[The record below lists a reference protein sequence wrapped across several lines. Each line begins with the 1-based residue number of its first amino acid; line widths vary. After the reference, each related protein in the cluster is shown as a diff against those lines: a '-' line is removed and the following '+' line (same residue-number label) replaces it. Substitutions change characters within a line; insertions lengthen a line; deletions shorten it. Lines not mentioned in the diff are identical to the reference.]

1 MGWKERALVVLLR
14 VSAVVLLTA
23 LFAVALP
30 TEWMAAIHQWIGL
43 GELPR
48 APITEYLARSLSL
61 FYALFGGL
69 IWLVSL
75 DLRRY
80 RLVVLYLGW
89 TGVAFGVV
97 MTLVDLAAPMPLN
110 WTLSEG
116 PGAIVL
122 SAVIL
127 WLVHGLPRK
136 ETPDAG

>member
-1 MGWKERALVVLLR
+1 MGWKVRALVVLLR
-14 VSAVVLLTA
+14 ISAIFLLTA

-30 TEWMAAIHQWIGL
+30 TDWMAATHRWLGL

-48 APITEYLARSLSL
+48 APITEYLTRSLSL

-69 IWLVSL
+69 LLLVSL
-75 DLRRY
+75 DPRRF
-80 RLVVLYLGW
+80 RPVIFYLGW

-97 MTLVDLAAPMPLN
+97 MTLIDLAAPMPPS

-116 PGAIVL
+116 PGAVVL

-127 WLVHGLPRK
+127 WLVQGVEKR
-136 ETPDAG
+136 